1 MGLVLN
7 VLLGV
12 SQNCLG
18 GRQIP
23 PVLNAL
29 WKAQV
34 TGRSFIR
41 DPAYGAIEL
50 LAERPEEAL
59 DRFLFGKDAAA
70 WERLLLEID
79 VFGQQED
86 DSLLGLWRHHEG
98 LRLEDA
104 PVVLLAEHESP
115 RTVAPSIADYIIWRG
130 HAAAGDEAVSLA
142 RIWFDRNGLEQQLS
156 PEEIAQAAAS
166 LPNPEERLER
176 YFLEND

>member
-1 MGLVLN
+1 MGVVLS
-7 VLLGV
+7 VLTGV

-18 GRQIP
+18 GRRVP
-23 PVLNAL
+23 EVLRAL

-70 WERLLLEID
+70 WERLLAEID
-79 VFGQQED
+79 VFAQQED

-98 LRLEDA
+98 LALDDS
-104 PVVLLAEHESP
+104 PVVLLVENEAP
-115 RTVAPSIADYIIWRG
+115 RTVAPSIADYIVWRG
-130 HAAAGDEAVSLA
+130 HAAAGEEAVSLA
-142 RIWFDRNGLEQQLS
+142 RIWFDRNGLEQELS
-156 PEEIAQAAAS
+156 PEEVAQAAAS
-166 LPNPEERLER
+166 LPSVEERLER
-176 YFLEND
+176 YFLDD